1 MSRNLTPCVN
11 WLAAASERCPRGLGP
26 ADLATTKH
34 DYLQI
39 DDLVAHH
46 ERGEPGSNEVA
57 VIGKPVRERCDI
69 LAAASHGRS
78 LVAARDR

>member
-11 WLAAASERCPRGLGP
+11 WLAAASEWCPRGLGP

-46 ERGEPGSNEVA
+46 ERGEWY
-57 VIGKPVRERCDI
+57 RLR
-69 LAAASHGRS
+69 
-78 LVAARDR
+78 